1 MPQAAK
7 QLPLRAL
14 KWLNTCLFTRKL
26 CTGMAAAQY
35 FRPPYRV
42 EDAAQCGCRTQG
54 TGLTPP
60 VSTQSSL
67 SYASFI
73 TFLLS
78 LLSALADGT
87 CPMAML
93 IEIGLWLCSS
103 ELFSLQAVH
112 SLQSASWPHFTCRQT
127 TDFGKKLSQTHKH
140 M

>member
-1 MPQAAK
+1 MWVQNPRDWINPSCFHIK
-7 QLPLRAL
+7 FTELREL
-14 KWLNTCLFTRKL
+14 HN
-26 CTGMAAAQY
+26 
-35 FRPPYRV
+35 
-42 EDAAQCGCRTQG
+42 
-54 TGLTPP
+54 
-60 VSTQSSL
+60 
-67 SYASFI
+67 
-73 TFLLS
+73 FLA

-127 TDFGKKLSQTHKH
+127 TDFRKKLSQTRKH